1 MKKRSV
7 IAIILILSAPS
18 LLSAQRI
25 KKMDFRNQKI
35 ADILMVLADMGQ
47 QSIIV
52 DDTIIGTATFHF
64 TDSDFEDSLFN
75 FTDACKLFCTKK
87 DSTYY
92 VSRIKIVFNGE
103 KEMADIYAEDVEID
117 KIVKDLSRNFGRT
130 ILYDALPREIIS
142 LNEKDSTL
150 QNALTVLLKKFPDY
164 LVEQENK
171 SFYLKKNTE
180 SSSSYTTRIGSSAIK
195 KNGELYSMNVPRGS
209 FTSILTLLFKTALRE
224 FSLLQRVDA
233 NLENLYFSDKT
244 FDQLLR
250 LLLEQA
256 NCDFVVEKS
265 VYYIFQIERKDVLKK
280 YKDTIVI
287 QLRNISVTDVSALM
301 PTDYSS
307 SSFMRFDKNTN
318 TVYLT
323 GSTEEIQ
330 PIVGFLELIDVPTE
344 NKVYK
349 RFEIQYLPAKD
360 FLGLLPKELSEAN
373 PQIIP
378 NSNSLVVSVSENVA
392 KKYDEYIGLLD
403 RRPEGDSVRLKYL
416 RTDDLLK
423 NLPPYISKEE
433 IIPTSDCSIFFFTG
447 TKEKLE
453 KLRSNLYII
462 DQPKPQIRYQLLI
475 MQYQKTDGITWG
487 DNKYDINESSDSPSK
502 SISGNFAN
510 LLNIQFDVIS
520 EFGYKLA
527 AELNLKITED
537 KAKVLADTTLNGIS
551 GQDIKF
557 ENTDVYRYR
566 DYTINT
572 ETQEK
577 TGVTREITSGILL
590 KINGWVS
597 GDGMITMDVNAE
609 ISKQGDSDQSGD
621 SMKNPPASS
630 ERMVTTQVRTKSGTP
645 IIIGGLLQVE
655 KSENANKI
663 PILGSIP
670 IIGRI
675 FTNVSIS
682 NVTTEMIIYIVPY
695 VHIAEKKLVD
705 IFTKNGEYF
714 RKYILRE
721 AM

>member
-1 MKKRSV
+1 
-7 IAIILILSAPS
+7 
-18 LLSAQRI
+18 
-25 KKMDFRNQKI
+25 
-35 ADILMVLADMGQ
+35 
-47 QSIIV
+47 
-52 DDTIIGTATFHF
+52 
-64 TDSDFEDSLFN
+64 
-75 FTDACKLFCTKK
+75 
-87 DSTYY
+87 
-92 VSRIKIVFNGE
+92 
-103 KEMADIYAEDVEID
+103 
-117 KIVKDLSRNFGRT
+117 
-130 ILYDALPREIIS
+130 
-142 LNEKDSTL
+142 
-150 QNALTVLLKKFPDY
+150 
-164 LVEQENK
+164 
-171 SFYLKKNTE
+171 
-180 SSSSYTTRIGSSAIK
+180 
-195 KNGELYSMNVPRGS
+195 
-209 FTSILTLLFKTALRE
+209 
-224 FSLLQRVDA
+224 
-233 NLENLYFSDKT
+233 
-244 FDQLLR
+244 
-250 LLLEQA
+250 
-256 NCDFVVEKS
+256 
-265 VYYIFQIERKDVLKK
+265 
-280 YKDTIVI
+280 
-287 QLRNISVTDVSALM
+287 
-301 PTDYSS
+301 
-307 SSFMRFDKNTN
+307 
-318 TVYLT
+318 
-323 GSTEEIQ
+323 
-330 PIVGFLELIDVPTE
+330 
-344 NKVYK
+344 
-349 RFEIQYLPAKD
+349 
-360 FLGLLPKELSEAN
+360 
-373 PQIIP
+373 
-378 NSNSLVVSVSENVA
+378 
-392 KKYDEYIGLLD
+392 
-403 RRPEGDSVRLKYL
+403 
-416 RTDDLLK
+416 
-423 NLPPYISKEE
+423 
-433 IIPTSDCSIFFFTG
+433 
-447 TKEKLE
+447 
-453 KLRSNLYII
+453 
-462 DQPKPQIRYQLLI
+462 PKPQIRYQLLI